1 MKEIYLPK
9 AENSRDFLIIGSE
22 SGFWAMVFAAAALAI
37 IGVCAIIFIIKKSRK

>member
-9 AENSRDFLIIGSE
+9 AKSSRDFVIIGSE
-22 SGFWAMVFAAAALAI
+22 SGFWSMVFAAAALAI